1 MIKRLTREQLL
12 IRENRRRLC
21 HKTSIY
27 WLLLLCLMIKVLMEF
42 EHELEMNQALEKM
55 GMEVIIKF
63 QPIQDDDID
72 YLVQMKNLDD

>member
-1 MIKRLTREQLL
+1 
-12 IRENRRRLC
+12 
-21 HKTSIY
+21 
-27 WLLLLCLMIKVLMEF
+27 MIKVLMEF

-72 YLVQMKNLDD
+72 YLVQKKL